1 MRLRSTM
8 KFWIHVQVLLWK
20 ELLFLIAGIF
30 MVELEKFLI
39 PTLTEHMTSW
49 KRYVDNTIAVM
60 KLTSIEHVLSILN
73 NFYQITQFTYELEQN
88 GNVIITFY

>member
-1 MRLRSTM
+1 MRLRSTI

-73 NFYQITQFTYELEQN
+73 NFYQITQFTYELEKN

>member
-1 MRLRSTM
+1 MRLRSTI

-49 KRYVDNTIAVM
+49 KRYVDNTIAVL

-73 NFYQITQFTYELEQN
+73 NFYQITQFTYELEKN